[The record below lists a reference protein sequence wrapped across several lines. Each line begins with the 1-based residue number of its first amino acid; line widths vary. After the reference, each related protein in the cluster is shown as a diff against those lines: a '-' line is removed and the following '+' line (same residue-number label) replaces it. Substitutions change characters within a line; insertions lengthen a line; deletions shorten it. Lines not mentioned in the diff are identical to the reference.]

1 MVGGFGATMMLHATV
16 AALSE
21 MILKVKLVCLSLK
34 PVNNFSLSLLSE
46 ELYIKLPSGSGCSGA
61 ASIL

>member
-1 MVGGFGATMMLHATV
+1 MMLHATV

-21 MILKVKLVCLSLK
+21 MILKVKFVCLSLK

-46 ELYIKLPSGSGCSGA
+46 ELYIKLPPGSGCSGA